1 MKTSKRLRRNM
12 ARVEFFACMET
23 VESMLRQGFSRQLIY
38 ERLKEEGRISMAYV
52 TFCKLIAKAAQ
63 NDLRVTTLRP
73 TSNLISPPAPKP
85 PAPRPSQPNLIKERP
100 DALQDP
106 RTIDP
111 TTVF

>member
-1 MKTSKRLRRNM
+1 MTTNKRLRRNM

-23 VESMLRQGFSRQLIY
+23 VEAMLSQGFSKQLIY
-38 ERLKEEGRISMAYV
+38 EHLKEEGRISMAYV

-73 TSNLISPPAPKP
+73 ASKPVSPPASKS
-85 PAPRPSQPNLIKERP
+85 PASRSSQPNLIKARSDE
-100 DALQDP
+100 LQDP

>member
-1 MKTSKRLRRNM
+1 MTTNKRLRRNM

-38 ERLKEEGRISMAYV
+38 ERLKEEGHISMAYV
-52 TFCKLIAKAAQ
+52 TFCKLIAKAAK
-63 NDLRVTTLRP
+63 NDLRVTTLLP
-73 TSNLISPPAPKP
+73 ASNPVSPPASQ
-85 PAPRPSQPNLIKERP
+85 PAASRSAQPNLIKARP